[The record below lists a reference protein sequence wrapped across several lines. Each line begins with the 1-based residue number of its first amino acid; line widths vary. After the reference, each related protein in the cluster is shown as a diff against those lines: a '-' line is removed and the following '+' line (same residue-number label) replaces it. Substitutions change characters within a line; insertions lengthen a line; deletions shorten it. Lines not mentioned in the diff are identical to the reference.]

1 MGAGFACLV
10 AVTQSLFDAEELG
23 GGLENHA
30 VNHLL
35 RQMHFVEPDPS
46 LVARPGLLQR
56 DIKPVLL
63 LHRIAAPFVIA
74 RLIRG
79 VVQFAV
85 GVMQPFTNQH
95 TARRTANN
103 GIGIVV
109 GEFTAEGRAARAE
122 RHIGGGPGGGGAARE
137 QTGGASHGN
146 EEQYFFHKIDGF

>member
-1 MGAGFACLV
+1 
-10 AVTQSLFDAEELG
+10 
-23 GGLENHA
+23 
-30 VNHLL
+30 
-35 RQMHFVEPDPS
+35 
-46 LVARPGLLQR
+46 
-56 DIKPVLL
+56 
-63 LHRIAAPFVIA
+63 
-74 RLIRG
+74 
-79 VVQFAV
+79 
-85 GVMQPFTNQH
+85 MQPFTNQH